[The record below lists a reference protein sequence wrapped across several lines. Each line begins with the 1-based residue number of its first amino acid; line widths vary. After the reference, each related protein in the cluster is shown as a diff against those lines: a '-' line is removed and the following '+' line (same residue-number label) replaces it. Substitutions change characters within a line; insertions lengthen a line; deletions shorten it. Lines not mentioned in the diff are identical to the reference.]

1 MKYLMLSILML
12 TSAMMVAQK
21 PFNPKD
27 YLHENSFKERLGNY
41 IGNCELK
48 TYTRKIDYTL
58 VRFPEI
64 SPAYGF
70 NPTEMMTVRPFEIY
84 FTPDG
89 LDNVYLVAKGK
100 CRGMHISVPVVH
112 RGVYYAVIDPLR
124 KPSLLIINSM
134 DRDTEIFYHKN
145 CAKLAVAH
153 PIEIGEHILYFGSNE
168 VQVDVYFNQKNE
180 QNCTDY
186 VHLKSFKKVGIIPFH
201 LTTFGTYDFMIQAK
215 SCVLQVSV
223 TYLPDSISRSVS
235 IIKDCEH
242 LQQINQIRESKINK
256 L

>member
-1 MKYLMLSILML
+1 MKNLMLSILLL
-12 TSAMMVAQK
+12 TSVLVVAQK
-21 PFNPKD
+21 PFNSKD
-27 YLHENSFKERLGNY
+27 YPIENSFKERLGNY

-64 SPAYGF
+64 SPVYGF
-70 NPTEMMTVRPFEIY
+70 NLSEMMTVRPFEIY

-89 LDNVYLVAKGK
+89 LDNIYLVAKGK

-134 DRDTEIFYHKN
+134 DTDAEIFYHKN
-145 CAKLAVAH
+145 CTERSITH

-168 VQVDVYFNQKNE
+168 VQVDVYFNQENE

-201 LTTFGTYDFMIQAK
+201 LTIYGTYDFMIQAK
-215 SCVLQVSV
+215 GCVLQVSI
-223 TYLPDSISRSVS
+223 TYLPDSMSRSVT
-235 IIKDCEH
+235 IVKDCEH
-242 LQQINQIRESKINK
+242 LQRIQQIRQSKIK
-256 L
+256 RL